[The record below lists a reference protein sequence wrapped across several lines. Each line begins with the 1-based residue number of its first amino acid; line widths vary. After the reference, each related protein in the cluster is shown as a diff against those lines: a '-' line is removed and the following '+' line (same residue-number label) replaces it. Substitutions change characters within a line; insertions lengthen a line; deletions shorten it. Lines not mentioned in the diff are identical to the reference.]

1 MKTNYLLPASLK
13 NWGWFILIPFTV
25 LGVLV
30 LINDWE
36 PDYLTMSV
44 PSMLIDELFVE
55 KSYFGMVTNN
65 ILNEICAVLVI
76 IGGLLVAFSRQYN
89 EDEFI
94 ASIRLKSLVWA
105 TYLNYAILIIAL
117 ILVHEF
123 SFFWVMIFNMFT
135 MLIFFIIL
143 FHWNLVKL
151 KKSTDNAE

>member
-1 MKTNYLLPASLK
+1 MKTNYLLPGSLK

-44 PSMLIDELFVE
+44 PSMLIDELFVQ

-76 IGGLLVAFSRQYN
+76 IGGLLVAFL
-89 EDEFI
+89 D
-94 ASIRLKSLVWA
+94 SIMK
-105 TYLNYAILIIAL
+105 T
-117 ILVHEF
+117 
-123 SFFWVMIFNMFT
+123 
-135 MLIFFIIL
+135 
-143 FHWNLVKL
+143 NLL
-151 KKSTDNAE
+151 LAFA